1 MSKGSPCCTVACIG
15 SYAKPVCGVRFDRAS
30 NTTISIFRVVV
41 VLRKV
46 NAIVAMRDSDAL
58 MAEAR
63 AAELDAMAASGAF
76 AGPLHGL
83 PVAIKDCFETKGL
96 RTTWGS
102 RSFEAHVPGYDAHH
116 VARLRAAGAVI
127 TGKSNT
133 PEFTFSGQTSNLL
146 AGTTLGLLALLSGIP
161 AAPLAGALL
170 GAGIVSMSG
179 RLDQA
184 VWPTGTRTVLEIGI
198 GTVIGTGLT
207 RASLEQLQVLWRPAL
222 LITVTLVLTGIV
234 IGLWSSRL
242 LGIDPVVAL
251 LGAAPGGISGMSL
264 VGAEFGVGAAVA
276 ALHAVR
282 LITVLLVLPLVVRLV
297 LPSSLGQP

>member
-1 MSKGSPCCTVACIG
+1 MVPQDQT
-15 SYAKPVCGVRFDRAS
+15 D
-30 NTTISIFRVVV
+30 
-41 VLRKV
+41 
-46 NAIVAMRDSDAL
+46 M
-58 MAEAR
+58 
-63 AAELDAMAASGAF
+63 AAEISMS
-76 AGPLHGL
+76 PLATL
-83 PVAIKDCFETKGL
+83 MLYLV
-96 RTTWGS
+96 
-102 RSFEAHVPGYDAHH
+102 
-116 VARLRAAGAVI
+116 
-127 TGKSNT
+127 
-133 PEFTFSGQTSNLL
+133 
-146 AGTTLGLLALLSGIP
+146 AGTSLGLLALLSGIP

-184 VWPTGTRTVLEIGI
+184 VWPTGTRTILEIGI

-207 RASLEQLQVLWRPAL
+207 RASLEQLQILWRPAL

-234 IGLWSSRL
+234 VGLWSSRL

-282 LITVLLVLPLVVRLV
+282 LITVLLVLPLVVRLI